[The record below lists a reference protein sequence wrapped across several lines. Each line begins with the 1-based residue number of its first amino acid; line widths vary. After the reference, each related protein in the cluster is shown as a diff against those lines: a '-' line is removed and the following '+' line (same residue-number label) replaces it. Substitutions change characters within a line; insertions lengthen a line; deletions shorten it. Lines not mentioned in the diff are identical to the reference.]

1 MLEDGN
7 IVNTQERVVKDVRLS
22 QFIHHLASISSCY
35 QVQAPAMLTP
45 TPEQFFNSRGQDRTR
60 PDIAFLKNHFYRE
73 GRLTE
78 EQALWIIE
86 KATDVLRREP
96 NVLTVDAP
104 ITGASESFIMVLGH
118 SVITNRKCVAIFMD
132 NTCVLQSCSGLR
144 VTDGSWQ
151 YDLMKLF
158 EVGGSP
164 SETRYLF
171 LGDYVD
177 RGYFSIE
184 VSRCTRWD
192 TLSTLRFWRPVC
204 PVPMVIEDLVP

>member
-1 MLEDGN
+1 MLSN
-7 IVNTQERVVKDVRLS
+7 WLHSTSFLCRIVV
-22 QFIHHLASISSCY
+22 
-35 QVQAPAMLTP
+35 QVQAPAMSTP
-45 TPEQFFNSRGQDRTR
+45 SPEQFYNRRGLDRSK

-86 KATDVLRREP
+86 QGTETLTKEP
-96 NVLTVDAP
+96 NVLEVEAP
-104 ITGASESFIMVLGH
+104 ITGALSTFPAACRLVTMSIYSLWRYPWSICEFCDQ
-118 SVITNRKCVAIFMD
+118 RVASLIS
-132 NTCVLQSCSGLR
+132 TSPI
-144 VTDGSWQ
+144 Q

-164 SETRYLF
+164 ADTRYLF

-184 VSRCTRWD
+184 VSVLGFHERKK
-192 TLSTLRFWRPVC
+192 
-204 PVPMVIEDLVP
+204 